1 MPGMIVLESQLFQG
15 PPDKGGAETD
25 APAPETGDDLAGGK
39 IFADLHALRFP
50 VISEDQFPGQVG
62 RLEAPVALIEGIDL
76 PIPVPIAKAAIEQ
89 SLGLRVNGVVV
100 DRTRPGAFDARHLK
114 DQPAAIAG
122 VVGEEERVVA
132 RGAERGHVRQVD
144 LVPAVSGS
152 LVDEEGGG
160 HGLDLVQFGGPHGV
174 DLLKVDQQLF
184 RNGQEVVLGEPLAV
198 GLRGVITAEAGRQQ
212 VLHERGLVATL
223 WPDQDKD
230 QLVDDALVEGAG
242 QEANEPTTK
251 ALSKLGL
258 LPMGDMHPA
267 GELPDGVAD
276 AIPSG

>member
-15 PPDKGGAETD
+15 PSDKGGAETD
-25 APAPETGDDLAGGK
+25 APTSETGDDLAGGK

-50 VISEDQFPGQVG
+50 VISENQFPGQVG

-76 PIPVPIAKAAIEQ
+76 PIPVPIAEATIEQ
-89 SLGLRVNGVVV
+89 GLGLGVNGVMI
-100 DRTRPGAFDARHLK
+100 DGMGPGAFDARDLE
-114 DQPAAIAG
+114 DQPSAIAG
-122 VVGEEERVVA
+122 VVGEEERIVA

-144 LVPAVSGS
+144 LVPAISGP

-160 HGLDLVQFGGPHGV
+160 HGLDLVQLGGPHGV
-174 DLLKVDQQLF
+174 DLLEVDQQLF
-184 RNGQEVVLGEPLAV
+184 RDGQEVVFRKSLTV
-198 GLRGVITAEAGRQQ
+198 GFRGVITAKNRRKE
-212 VLHERGLVATL
+212 VLHERGLIATL
-223 WPDQDKD
+223 RPDQDED
-230 QLVDDALVEGAG
+230 QLVDDTLVESAG
-242 QEANEPTTK
+242 QEAHEPTTK

-258 LPMGDMHPA
+258 LPVGDMHPT